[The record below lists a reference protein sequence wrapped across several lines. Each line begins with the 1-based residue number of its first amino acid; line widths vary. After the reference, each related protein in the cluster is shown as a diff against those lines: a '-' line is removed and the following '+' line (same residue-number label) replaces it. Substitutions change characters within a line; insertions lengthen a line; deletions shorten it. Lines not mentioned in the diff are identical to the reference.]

1 MRRGTT
7 KERAMIFPTS
17 TVGKKILMTGTGQ
30 MMVLFVIIHLLGN
43 TTIFFNN
50 LNTYAAALHAMPVLV
65 WMFRLFMA
73 LMLILHVYLGIVLT
87 LENKKAK
94 PVAYAV
100 NTRLS
105 ATFAGKNMIW
115 TGAII
120 GAFLIYHLLHFTV
133 QIISPDLAAIT
144 HPDMLGRPDVFRMV
158 VSGFQ
163 QSGTA
168 WLYVF
173 FMATLLLHLTHGI
186 QSSFQTWGLN
196 NEKSLPI
203 ITRGGQIAATILF
216 LGYAAIP
223 VVILMG
229 IVK

>member
-1 MRRGTT
+1 MLLPQT
-7 KERAMIFPTS
+7 
-17 TVGKKILMTGTGQ
+17 TVGKKILMAITGQ
-30 MMVLFVIIHLLGN
+30 MMLVFVIIHLLGN
-43 TTIFFNN
+43 TTVYFHN
-50 LNTYAAALHAMPVLV
+50 LNAYAAALHAMPVLV
-65 WMFRLFMA
+65 WMFRLFMFT
-73 LMLILHVYLGIVLT
+73 MLCLHVYLGIVLT

-94 PVAYAV
+94 PLAYSV
-100 NTRLS
+100 NTQLS
-105 ATFAGKNMIW
+105 ATFAGRNMIW

-120 GAFLIYHLLHFTV
+120 VAFLIYHLLHFTL
-133 QIISPDLAAIT
+133 QIISPEFAAIK
-144 HPDMLGRPDVFRMV
+144 HPDALGRPDVFMMV
-158 VSGFQ
+158 VRGFQ

-168 WLYVF
+168 LLYVI
-173 FMATLLLHLTHGI
+173 FMVTLLLHLTHGI

-223 VVILMG
+223 VVIVAG